1 MSLNIYI
8 FSSQEKDPMATIL
21 ERIAELNTTVVS
33 EKAEIEAAIATLNET
48 QSGLLAKV
56 SELEAQLAE
65 AIAALPNP
73 EEANA
78 AIAALKAEIENIY
91 TPQ

>member
-1 MSLNIYI
+1 
-8 FSSQEKDPMATIL
+8 MATIL